1 MVENSAQYVLKRI
14 HNVMNNANFPTFN
27 LKAKQ
32 VSCLESLL
40 LNQDVIAVFPTG
52 YGKSFIFHALPNLF
66 PQKMTGC
73 ENIVIVVF
81 QLNSIVKDQ
90 INVLASRGISTGVL
104 RTSVN
109 VDTQSV
115 TLFNDSVTCNAETNC
130 QIPDKIL
137 NGEYKIIFCHP
148 EAILSKEGRRLMKSN
163 EYQKRM
169 AAWVMDEAHCIKIW

>member
-1 MVENSAQYVLKRI
+1 M
-14 HNVMNNANFPTFN
+14 VMNFTISIFLKILSIMQSVHFPTFN
-27 LKAKQ
+27 SKAKQ

-73 ENIVIVVF
+73 ENIVIVVCP
-81 QLNSIVKDQ
+81 LNSIVKDQ
-90 INVLASRGISTGVL
+90 INVLASRGISAGVL

-137 NGEYKIIFCHP
+137 NGEYKILFCHP

-169 AAWVMDEAHCIKIW
+169 AAWVIDEAHCIKIW